1 MTRQELSETALKLI
15 DTTKCLVL
23 ELITGYGKTKLSIDL
38 SNHICDRVFERYNT
52 PTRILILV
60 SKVVHKTTWSNEIN
74 KWGGIKSDNIIIEC
88 YESLKKYKD
97 QYFDIV
103 ILDEMQHLSPLRAE
117 ILKSLKVNE
126 AIIGLS
132 ATINKDLRTY
142 FRETYNAKILK
153 CGLKEAIENDILPDP
168 KVYLIPLKL
177 DNKKMMS
184 FERKGSK
191 LYTTPQS
198 YYNLLST
205 DIDIAKRRYLR
216 SNNPRL
222 KNVWLSL
229 AGKRLKFLSEQKEDI
244 VKELLIKFNN
254 ERTLVFCNNISQ
266 AERLGKYNITSKNKD
281 SSKNLEDFNSGKIH
295 HITAC
300 NILNESVNLVN
311 CKIGIF
317 CNLNSSEIITKQRC
331 GRLLRHKEPI
341 IIIPYFEN
349 TREEELMLKMIEE
362 YNKDNITKLLWKAK

>member
-132 ATINKDLRTY
+132 ATINRDLRTY

-177 DNKKMMS
+177 DNKRMMS

-362 YNKDNITKLLWKAK
+362 YNKGNITKLLWKVR

>member
-60 SKVVHKTTWSNEIN
+60 SKVVHKTTWNNEIN

-132 ATINKDLRTY
+132 ATINRDLRTY
-142 FRETYNAKILK
+142 FKETYNAKILK

-177 DNKKMMS
+177 DTKKMMP

-281 SSKNLEDFNSGKIH
+281 SSKNLEDFNNGKIH

-300 NILNESVNLVN
+300 NILNESVNLIN

-331 GRLLRHKEPI
+331 GRLLRHKEPV

-362 YNKDNITKLLWKAK
+362 YNKDNIIKLLWK

>member
-281 SSKNLEDFNSGKIH
+281 SSKNLEDFNNGKIH